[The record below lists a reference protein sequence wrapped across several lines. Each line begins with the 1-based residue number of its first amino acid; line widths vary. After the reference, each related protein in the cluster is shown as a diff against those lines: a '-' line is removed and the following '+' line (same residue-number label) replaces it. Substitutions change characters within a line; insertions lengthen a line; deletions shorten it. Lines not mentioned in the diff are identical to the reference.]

1 MAARIWL
8 PLMLLALAL
17 TGCNPAAKVI
27 GKWEVDM
34 DQAKAQV
41 DQSNPL
47 AALAAGMMSMM
58 KVEMDFK
65 ADGGLAVN
73 ASVLG
78 QSQSSTGTWKYV
90 KTDGESMVLSVK
102 MDNDPKEQELRVK
115 FKDDDHMEMAPPV
128 NNNQGQQAL
137 PFKRVKPS

>member
-17 TGCNPAAKVI
+17 TGCNPAAKLV

-47 AALAAGMMSMM
+47 AAFAAGMMSMM

-65 ADGGLAVN
+65 ADGTLTVG

-78 QSQSSTGTWKYV
+78 QSQTSTGSWKYV
-90 KTDGESMVLSVK
+90 KTDGDAMVLSVK
-102 MDNDPKEQELRVK
+102 MEKDAQEREMRVK
-115 FKDDDHMEMAPPV
+115 FKDEDHMEMAPPV
-128 NNNQGQQAL
+128 GSDQGQQAL
-137 PFKRVKPS
+137 LFKRVKSD